1 MQIAVIAPENDAIKN
16 VSWNS
21 LIQVIQNTPHQIL
34 EFITEQN
41 IIVNGKLD
49 VTKFEAILE

>member
-21 LIQVIQNTPHQIL
+21 LVQVIQNTPHQIL